1 MKYLSGIDM
10 VEIDRIAR
18 SLENPRF
25 LGEVFGPE
33 EQAELQ
39 KKGEKRRLESAA
51 GAFAAKEAFGKALG
65 IGLVGFDLNEVQIL
79 HNEKGAPYFALC
91 GRAKALAEAQ
101 NLQFSLSITHT
112 TSTAAAMVV
121 AWAE

>member
-10 VEIDRIAR
+10 VDIDRIAR
-18 SLENPRF
+18 SMENPRF
-25 LGEVFGPE
+25 INEVFGPD
-33 EQAELQ
+33 EQSELQ

-65 IGLVGFDLNEVQIL
+65 VGLVGFGLNEVQIL
-79 HNEKGAPYFALC
+79 HNEKGAPSFTLS

-112 TSTAAAMVV
+112 DTTAAAVVV

>member
-18 SLENPRF
+18 SMENPRF
-25 LGEVFGPE
+25 ISEVFGLD
-33 EQAELQ
+33 EQLELQ
-39 KKGEKRRLESAA
+39 KKGEKRRIESAA

-65 IGLVGFDLNEVQIL
+65 TGIVGFDLNEVQIL
-79 HNEKGAPYFALC
+79 HNEKGAPYFLLS

-101 NLQFSLSITHT
+101 KLQFSVSITHT
-112 TSTAAAMVV
+112 ATTAAAIVV